1 MKDLPPKVRYNDD
14 SEYVKKLLAALEK
27 RNGYCP
33 CRLQQIS
40 IDFGQEPELLFSLD
54 FPAEKELQLPDFML
68 LEKITSRTL
77 LVRLVP
83 DKL

>member
-1 MKDLPPKVRYNDD
+1 MKFSTVLILICCAGILCAAPRMQ
-14 SEYVKKLLAALEK
+14 KK
-27 RNGYCP
+27 
-33 CRLQQIS
+33 
-40 IDFGQEPELLFSLD
+40 
-54 FPAEKELQLPDFML
+54 LQLPDFML

>member
-33 CRLQQIS
+33 CRLQQI
-40 IDFGQEPELLFSLD
+40 
-54 FPAEKELQLPDFML
+54 PDN
-68 LEKITSRTL
+68 ICI
-77 LVRLVP
+77 
-83 DKL
+83 